1 MKTWKR
7 KSTPLLV
14 LLAVLLVLAGCG
26 NNGAEN
32 GSDAGTDS
40 GDGGSQGKGVTL
52 TIEAGQAMMNN
63 NPYVFNEENIKKF
76 EEETGI
82 KVDVILTPDN
92 QVKNVLQTK
101 LTTGETPDLIVFNK
115 VSAENELRTMDNM
128 LDLSN
133 EPWVERLTDPD
144 SLRAPDGNIYGF
156 VMHRPLDAQIVVYNK
171 KIFDDLNLTPPTSYD
186 EFLEVCEALLEAG
199 ITPIYAPFK
208 DAWTAQIWPAASFG
222 YIAQEVKPGLWDQ
235 INAGEVKFSEVPE
248 FEEVLNK
255 YYALYEKGYITN
267 TALSDEYNMAPNVF
281 SNGQAAM
288 MIMGDW
294 FITDMASKDPDLELD
309 FFPIPAFND
318 TELMIS
324 QGQLGGMIHIPKAAK
339 HPEEAKQFIDFMSQP
354 EQIARA
360 QSDLPFLP
368 SVKDADMPE
377 LNPMQQR
384 IYDEYVQTNKT
395 VVEMNA
401 YMKVDLTELWKYYQ
415 DMFAGVKTPKEVL
428 EAWDQKFAELMTA
441 AGYPGFE

>member
-368 SVKDADMPE
+368 SVKDADMPD

>member
-235 INAGEVKFSEVPE
+235 INADEVKFSEVPE

>member
-63 NPYVFNEENIKKF
+63 HPYVFNEENIKKF

-156 VMHRPLDAQIVVYNK
+156 VMQRPLDAQIVVYNK

>member
-401 YMKVDLTELWKYYQ
+401 YMKVELTELWKYYQ

>member
-63 NPYVFNEENIKKF
+63 HPYVFNEENIKKF

-156 VMHRPLDAQIVVYNK
+156 VMQRPLDAQIVVYNK

-324 QGQLGGMIHIPKAAK
+324 QGQPGGMIHIPKAAK